1 MSNSQLNK
9 LSLNNRTEVTLQISV
24 NVAGDSNDEI
34 NFPNKILL
42 IITQVSKL
50 RKAFANNSSA
60 NRKLLKTHLHK
71 IEQSGRFLDRFLG
84 RLLKT
89 GLPLIGYVIKPID
102 KSVLFNTI
110 RINSISIS
118 NRSSYS

>member
-34 NFPNKILL
+34 NFPNKIL

-110 RINSISIS
+110 RINSINIS